1 MPNPGSDRP
10 LRRITLNLYDEDC
23 TYAETHLGYGWAK
36 LVRDEFHRYIRS
48 LRTTRSRTLGDLDQ

>member
-23 TYAETHLGYGWAK
+23 TYAEHNIGYGWAK
-36 LVRDEFHRYIRS
+36 VVRDEFHQYIKQI
-48 LRTTRSRTLGDLDQ
+48 RTHKRRLGDFDE